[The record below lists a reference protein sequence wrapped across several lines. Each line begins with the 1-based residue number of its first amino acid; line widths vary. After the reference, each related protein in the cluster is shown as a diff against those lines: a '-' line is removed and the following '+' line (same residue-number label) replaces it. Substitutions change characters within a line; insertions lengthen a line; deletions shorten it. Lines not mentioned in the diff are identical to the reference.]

1 MLYSRISSGLD
12 FLDASIGGLYSNRCY
27 LLRGPGQSGR
37 TTVGMQ
43 FLLGGLENGESTM
56 MISNDRIENV
66 ILKSEAMGISLES
79 YLMDNRLILMEYPK
93 EIGENFQYSHII
105 NLLGEVEQYL
115 QHYNCTRLVF
125 DTLIPLLSN
134 QQGTQLVNY
143 IYSLINSLEELKVT
157 TLVTMGEPN
166 SAPAQRITQLL
177 EDAVVGSFVLSDMT
191 TVKGQNRIFS
201 VHKMVDKMK
210 PPTAFKVKIEYGSG
224 LILDYETPAA
234 SSISAPATVRSK
246 DILDIP
252 INVALFDTD
261 EESLNHLEEIFHP
274 DSQIMMFESH
284 EEFILQSAVMDFD
297 FAVLSASSLLGNW
310 NTILRKIKDEFP
322 KMPSFIIV
330 DAANKMR
337 ANQVARQSGADAL
350 FVNPIDP
357 EDLLGALIKTL
368 KRYKTLDSILNK
380 KRAFISSS
388 EMPDDFGDENGNGF
402 GGEDLSEETAHL
414 ITPQNFREKLHQ
426 QVWRSKQNE
435 STFSLVSLKMVS
447 MRGNPQHEHVQQ
459 GLELVKRVAMI
470 SQSTLRGMN
479 DYASRYMDKVV
490 ILLDDTDKVGARAFE
505 KRVIKELRTE
515 LFSQLNL
522 QIGKHLNVLGA
533 KMTFPEDG
541 NDADE
546 LMHQVT
552 DVSSNLT
559 KLIN

>member
-1 MLYSRISSGLD
+1 
-12 FLDASIGGLYSNRCY
+12 
-27 LLRGPGQSGR
+27 
-37 TTVGMQ
+37 MQ

-56 MISNDRIENV
+56 MISSDRIENV

-93 EIGENFQYSHII
+93 EIGPENFQYSHII

-115 QHYNCTRLVF
+115 QHYNCTRLAF

-157 TLVTMGEPN
+157 TLVTTGEPN
-166 SAPAQRITQLL
+166 SSSAQRITQLL

-191 TVKGQNRIFS
+191 TAKGQNRIFA
-201 VHKMVDKMK
+201 VHKMVDNMK
-210 PPTAFKVKIEYGSG
+210 PPTSFKVKIEYGSG
-224 LILDYETPAA
+224 MVLDYKTSTATSVATP
-234 SSISAPATVRSK
+234 SSIKSK
-246 DILDIP
+246 DVLDIP
-252 INVALFDTD
+252 LNIALFDTD
-261 EESLNHLEEIFHP
+261 DDSQNHLEEIFHP
-274 DSQIMMFESH
+274 DSQIIMFETH
-284 EEFILQSAVMDFD
+284 KEFQLQSAGLEFD
-297 FAVLSASSLLGNW
+297 FVVLNAGSLLGNW
-310 NTILRKIKDEFP
+310 KAILLSIKEDLP
-322 KMPSFIIV
+322 KLPLFIIV
-330 DAANKMR
+330 DRAHKMR
-337 ANQVARQSGADAL
+337 TNQIARQTGADAL

-357 EDLLGALIKTL
+357 EDLMGALIKTL
-368 KRYKTLDSILNK
+368 KKYNTLESVLNK
-380 KRAFISSS
+380 RRAFISSS
-388 EMPDDFGDENGNGF
+388 DIPDDFGDDNGNGIGF
-402 GGEDLSEETAHL
+402 DMQPEETAHL

-435 STFSLVSLKMVS
+435 STFSLVSLKLVS
-447 MRGNPQHEHVQQ
+447 MRGNTQHEHVQQ

-470 SQSTLRGMN
+470 AQGSLRGIN

-490 ILLDDTDKVGARAFE
+490 VLLDDTDKTGARAFE
-505 KRVIKELRTE
+505 KRVVKDLRSELN
-515 LFSQLNL
+515 SQLNL

-541 NDADE
+541 SDADE